1 MGHADGFVVDCMEN
15 CKNCMIFIMLNLVV
29 FKEER
34 GKKKARRKN
43 INISEL
49 TMNLHYHRCRHPAI
63 GCEKHWEVRVCG

>member
-34 GKKKARRKN
+34 GKKKQEGRTS
-43 INISEL
+43 ISV
-49 TMNLHYHRCRHPAI
+49 N
-63 GCEKHWEVRVCG
+63 